1 MKNIEIRKAEVNDAE
16 KVVDVNFN
24 SWETTYGGI
33 FKQDVFERRK
43 LNKDKNIAWW
53 KQHLAGEHDVY
64 VALVAGKLVG
74 YMDFY
79 RESRTH
85 EGYAEIAS
93 IYILKDYQK
102 MGIGRR
108 FFEIA
113 IELTKQANKTKFML
127 NVLDR
132 NSSLGFYKKMG
143 GKIFETLEI
152 EKSGDKFIED
162 VMSFDV

>member
-64 VALVAGKLVG
+64 VALVDGKLVG

-162 VMSFDV
+162 VMSFEV